1 VAKLYRA
8 AGDALRKSEL
18 KALKGVLT
26 KEDYTRLKGVL
37 WALRKRREH
46 LAPQESA
53 RLDRLFEASPLLRK
67 AYTLP
72 EKLTRIFDKEQ
83 SKKSGR
89 RAIRRWT
96 AAVRNSRLDC
106 FDNSLTTLMD
116 LITNSSSVVH
126 RAAGKD

>member
-1 VAKLYRA
+1 VCTELYDGFIHAAEEVLPQATIVADRFPVAKLYRA

-72 EKLTRIFDKEQ
+72 EKLTRIFDKE
-83 SKKSGR
+83 
-89 RAIRRWT
+89 
-96 AAVRNSRLDC
+96 
-106 FDNSLTTLMD
+106 
-116 LITNSSSVVH
+116 
-126 RAAGKD
+126 